1 MTANPGYDVG
11 SLQADRM
18 SLPPIQAHYLTAD
31 GADPVFSLLNM
42 PADGIRSEIAVLLCP
57 PFGWDDVCSYR
68 SRRDWAMELA
78 TSGHPTLR
86 IDLPSSGDS
95 GGSPQDPGRLAAW
108 TGAVS
113 AAASWLREATGC
125 PETAAIGIG
134 LGGLVICSAVAEGAP
149 IDDLVLWAVPSR
161 GRSFV
166 RELRTFGR
174 MEAAKFGQP
183 DDAGAVSL
191 PPGST
196 EAGGFLLSGETTR
209 DLDAL
214 DVATLPFP
222 DGRIRRALLVERDG
236 ISVDERLRRHL
247 EEAGA
252 AVTVVPGPGYGAMMA
267 EPQEARPPR
276 EVFMRVEAWLDDVS
290 SDNTDRLGTSHAR
303 DRLELSPTSRP
314 PAQDRDTAELTVDGV
329 LIRETPLTI
338 EQPFGHM
345 FGVLAEPVDL
355 PARDLGAVLLNAGA
369 IRHVGPN
376 RMWVEIARR
385 WASRGVP
392 TLRLD
397 LEGLGET
404 DGDASRFTDVAE
416 LYVPELFEQAR
427 AALDLLEA
435 RCSQRRFVLT
445 GLCSGAF
452 WAFNGALRDER
463 VSAAFMVNPR
473 TLFWDASLET
483 VRYLRRGLLLPSS
496 WRMILRGEVRLARI
510 LAVIRS
516 TPRSLAR
523 YLAARRQTRST
534 GRDELAEAL
543 DRLRDAE
550 KHLIFIFSERE
561 PFHEE
566 LAHQGRLTQGDRWPN
581 IEVDLIPGRDHTLR
595 PLYSQQR
602 ALDELDRALE
612 HELSSPSRA

>member
-1 MTANPGYDVG
+1 
-11 SLQADRM
+11 M
-18 SLPPIQAHYLTAD
+18 SQPPIQAHYLTAD
-31 GADPVFSLLNM
+31 GGDPVFSLLNT
-42 PADGIRSEIAVLLCP
+42 PPDGVRSEIAVLICP

-95 GGSPQDPGRLAAW
+95 GGSPQDPGRLVAW

-113 AAASWLREATGC
+113 AAASWLHEATGC

-134 LGGLVICSAVAEGAP
+134 LGGLVICGAIAGGAP

-174 MEAAKFGQP
+174 MEAAKFGLP
-183 DDAGAVSL
+183 DVAGGAASP

-196 EAGGFLLSGETTR
+196 EAGGFVLSGETTR

-222 DGRIRRALLVERDG
+222 DGRVRRALLIERDG

-252 AVTVVPGPGYGAMMA
+252 AVTVAPGQGFGAMMA

-276 EVFMRVEAWLDDVS
+276 EVFTRVEAWLDDVS
-290 SDNTDRLGTSHAR
+290 SDTADRPATSPGR
-303 DRLELSPTSRP
+303 DRLALSAASRQP
-314 PAQDRDTAELTVDGV
+314 VQDSDTAELTVDGIP
-329 LIRETPLTI
+329 IRETPLTI
-338 EQPFGHM
+338 EQPFGRM
-345 FGVLAEPVDL
+345 FGVLTEPLEV

-397 LEGLGET
+397 LEGLGES
-404 DGDASRFTDVAE
+404 DGDAGRFTDVAE

-435 RCSQRRFVLT
+435 RCSQRRFVLS

-483 VRYLRRGLLLPSS
+483 VRYLRRGLLPSS

-516 TPRSLAR
+516 APRSLAR

-534 GRDELAEAL
+534 GRDELAEAF

-566 LAHQGRLTQGDRWPN
+566 LMHQGRLAQSDRWPN

-602 ALDELDRALE
+602 ALDQLNRALE
-612 HELSSPSRA
+612 HELSSLSGA